1 MLKANIEIDNNT
13 ASGLSPIEWIS
24 KHILNDSVLLKYNK
38 KTKTA
43 TYKNGHATIT
53 LKNLRQI

>member
-13 ASGLSPIEWIS
+13 ASGLAPVIWIERF
-24 KHILNDSVLLKYNK
+24 ILNNSKFVEYNE

-43 TYKNGHATIT
+43 TYKNPHATIK
-53 LKNLRQI
+53 LKKMRQI